1 MNYDLNYAAEIPLTA
16 SVCLNL
22 V

>member
-1 MNYDLNYAAEIPLTA
+1 MNYDLNYAAEILLTA
-16 SVCLNL
+16 SIYLNL